1 MRRSYKFRLY
11 PNKLQR
17 EALDR
22 IFSFNTFLYNN
33 ALEQRISYYKRFKK
47 SLSYNSQA
55 GELLEIKEMFAE
67 QTNIIY
73 SQILQQTL
81 KRLDAA
87 YKNFFRRIKN
97 KEKSV
102 GFPRFRSEMKSICFP
117 QSDLASGG
125 VKRLPNNKIKI
136 FGVDGEVSAVW
147 HREIQGIV
155 KTVSIKKSANK
166 YYIIASCD
174 HVPKEHREK
183 TGKTI
188 AIDFGLNSF
197 ITTDDGTKFHHPK
210 PYKTAKEK
218 LAYLQ
223 RKLAAKQRGSNNR
236 RKAKLSLQKAS
247 EKVSNI
253 RNDFQHKLSKQ
264 IIKQNDK
271 IIIEKLNIQGMLQ
284 NKKDGKKFVKNL
296 NISDASWGN
305 FVSHLKHK
313 AESAGVEIIEV
324 DPKNTSKTC
333 SKCGNIKEILK
344 LSDRLYDCEACGF
357 AKDRDIN
364 AAINIK
370 NFGLGTSPAMA
381 KSHFRSLRL

>member
-155 KTVSIKKSANK
+155 KNVSIKRSANK

-174 HVPKEHREK
+174 EVPKEHREK
-183 TGKTI
+183 T
-188 AIDFGLNSF
+188 
-197 ITTDDGTKFHHPK
+197 
-210 PYKTAKEK
+210 
-218 LAYLQ
+218 
-223 RKLAAKQRGSNNR
+223 
-236 RKAKLSLQKAS
+236 
-247 EKVSNI
+247 
-253 RNDFQHKLSKQ
+253 
-264 IIKQNDK
+264 
-271 IIIEKLNIQGMLQ
+271 
-284 NKKDGKKFVKNL
+284 
-296 NISDASWGN
+296 
-305 FVSHLKHK
+305 
-313 AESAGVEIIEV
+313 
-324 DPKNTSKTC
+324 
-333 SKCGNIKEILK
+333 
-344 LSDRLYDCEACGF
+344 
-357 AKDRDIN
+357 
-364 AAINIK
+364 
-370 NFGLGTSPAMA
+370 
-381 KSHFRSLRL
+381 